1 MKYAHHRGFTFIE
14 LIIVVGLIGI
24 LLTFSMVM
32 SFSSISRSSVIQ
44 ERDLFVSLLLTG
56 TRAKAIANVSQ
67 KSHGIHIDNAC
78 HRYILFVGNPP
89 TPALPSD
96 GVCSPKDSREIPF
109 TNTSLSVTN
118 TGGSSIVFAQLS
130 GDALTGVGTLT
141 FAMGS
146 TTQEVE
152 INSAGRINW

>member
-1 MKYAHHRGFTFIE
+1 MKYVHHRGFTFIE

-24 LLTFSMVM
+24 LLTFSMVV

-44 ERDLFVSLLLTG
+44 ERDLFVALLLTG
-56 TRAKAIANVSQ
+56 SRAKAVANVNQ
-67 KSHGIHIDNAC
+67 KPHGIHIDNAC

-89 TPALPSD
+89 IPALPID

-109 TNTSLSVTN
+109 TNAALSVTN
-118 TGGSSIVFAQLS
+118 TGGNSIVFTQLS
-130 GDALTGVGTLT
+130 GDVLMGVGTLT
-141 FAMGS
+141 FRIGS
-146 TTQEVE
+146 TTQAVE

>member
-1 MKYAHHRGFTFIE
+1 MKHAHHRGFTFIE

-44 ERDLFVSLLLTG
+44 ERDLFVALLLTG
-56 TRAKAIANVSQ
+56 TRAKAIANVEQ
-67 KSHGIHIDNAC
+67 KPHGIHIDNIC

-89 TPALPSD
+89 TPTLPSD
-96 GVCSPKDSREIPF
+96 GTCTPKDSREILF
-109 TNTSLSVTN
+109 TNTSLNVTS
-118 TGGSSIVFAQLS
+118 TGGNTIVFAQLS
-130 GDALTGVGTLT
+130 GDVLAGIGTLT
-141 FAMGS
+141 FAQGS

-152 INSAGRINW
+152 ISSAGRINW